1 MKTFDKIKFTLDNLE
16 NNIERKKYIKSI
28 QNDPNIGRHDLRRI
42 VCNTMEETNFIE
54 SYYKVEFKNNLQ
66 TMLKKIV
73 AFFRKFSFKP
83 FILS

>member
-73 AFFRKFSFKP
+73 AFFRKFSFKR

>member
-16 NNIERKKYIKSI
+16 NNIERKKYLKSI

-54 SYYKVEFKNNLQ
+54 SYYKIEFDDILKIIF
-66 TMLKKIV
+66 KKISS
-73 AFFRKFSFKP
+73 FFRKFSFKS
-83 FILS
+83 FIFS

>member
-16 NNIERKKYIKSI
+16 NNIERKKYLKSI

-54 SYYKVEFKNNLQ
+54 SYYKIEFDDILKIIF
-66 TMLKKIV
+66 KKISS
-73 AFFRKFSFKP
+73 FF
-83 FILS
+83 